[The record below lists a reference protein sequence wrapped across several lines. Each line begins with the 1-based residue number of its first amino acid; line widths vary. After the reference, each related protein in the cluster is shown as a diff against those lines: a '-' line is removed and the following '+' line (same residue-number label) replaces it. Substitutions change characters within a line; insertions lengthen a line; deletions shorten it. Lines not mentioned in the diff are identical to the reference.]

1 MAKLVYLTFDLYRDL
16 ELEPSVPE
24 VTHTKRTGR
33 GNAEEV
39 AQRLR
44 DTGNDSAST
53 APRSTEASLSEDVF
67 TESELSPSSDELQRH
82 KSSGASSES
91 VQTINQA
98 ELIAGGTWEDAGAKD
113 GSQVERQSSRRDSST
128 GDSKNSPGTVVVT
141 GMDASGKEPFLP
153 GDGTRVGSRTPS
165 ESQSSDTVAAD
176 IPSSG
181 QEEVKGNGAELAP
194 SAGKEVL
201 GDGHTMQPANEH
213 KEGSQVTASDA
224 TPANPDGTEK
234 GQGAEEGRKFSLCC
248 VFFPFPSKMVASF
261 SCL

>member
-1 MAKLVYLTFDLYRDL
+1 M
-16 ELEPSVPE
+16 PE
-24 VTHTKRTGR
+24 VSHTKRTGR
-33 GNAEEV
+33 GNADEV

-98 ELIAGGTWEDAGAKD
+98 ELIAGGAWEDATAAAGARD

-128 GDSKNSPGTVVVT
+128 GDSKNSLGDAGAT
-141 GMDASGKEPFLP
+141 GMDASGREPVPP
-153 GDGTRVGSRTPS
+153 GDGARVGSRTPS

-176 IPSSG
+176 IPSLG
-181 QEEVKGNGAELAP
+181 QEVGKGSGAEQAP
-194 SAGKEVL
+194 SAGKEEL
-201 GDGHTMQPANEH
+201 GDSHSMQPANQH
-213 KEGSQVTASDA
+213 KDGSQVTASDT
-224 TPANPDGTEK
+224 TPANPEGTEK
-234 GQGAEEGRKFSLCC
+234 GQGAEEGKKILLLFIFC
-248 VFFPFPSKMVASF
+248 PSAIQVNN
-261 SCL
+261 